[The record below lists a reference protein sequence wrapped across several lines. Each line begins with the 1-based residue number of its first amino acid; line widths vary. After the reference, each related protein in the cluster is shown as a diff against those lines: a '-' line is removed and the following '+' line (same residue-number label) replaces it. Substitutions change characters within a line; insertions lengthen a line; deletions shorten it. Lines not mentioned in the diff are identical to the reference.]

1 MRVVILD
8 NYDSFVYN
16 LAQMLAE
23 EGAEI
28 IVVRNDAITVE
39 GIRSLQPD
47 ALVISPGPGTPGR
60 REDFGICGDAL
71 LELSPTLPT
80 LGVCLGHQG
89 IAHHFGGKVGRAP
102 SPVHGKPS
110 PIHHDGQG
118 IFDGMPPS
126 FLAGRYHS
134 LTVTEMP
141 ACLEMTADCDGLVM
155 GLRHRRYP
163 IDGVQFHPESVL
175 TPEGRTLLRNF
186 LRQGRR

>member
-23 EGAEI
+23 EGAETL
-28 IVVRNDAITVE
+28 VVRNDAIDVE
-39 GIRSLQPD
+39 GIRRLQPD
-47 ALVISPGPGTPGR
+47 ALVISPGPGTPSR
-60 REDFGICGDAL
+60 REDFGVCGDVL

-89 IAHHFGGKVGRAP
+89 IAHYYGGKVGRAP
-102 SPVHGKPS
+102 GPVHGKPS

-118 IFDGMPPS
+118 IFTGMPPS
-126 FLAGRYHS
+126 FQAGRYHS
-134 LTVTEMP
+134 LTVTEVP
-141 ACLEMTADCDGLVM
+141 SCLEVTADCDGLVM

-175 TPEGRTLLRNF
+175 TPEGRLLLRNF
-186 LRQGRR
+186 LSPERR